1 MVPPPTGNHCSEH
14 HGDAH
19 GVLFGE
25 DVPAAATDE
34 GGPVENLDEADWS
47 EEADGSSVTGHEP
60 FVPLIVGQV
69 RLNLRRPLRVKF
81 LTWTK
86 DPGKLG
92 VTGAVILI
100 C

>member
-81 LTWTK
+81 LT
-86 DPGKLG
+86 
-92 VTGAVILI
+92 
-100 C
+100 